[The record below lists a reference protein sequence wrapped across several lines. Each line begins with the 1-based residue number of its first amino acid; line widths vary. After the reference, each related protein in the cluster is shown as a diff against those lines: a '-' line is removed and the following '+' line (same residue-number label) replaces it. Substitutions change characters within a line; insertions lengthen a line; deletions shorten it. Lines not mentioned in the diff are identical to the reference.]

1 MCGMID
7 PEHWPWF
14 VKLILF
20 PPMLACAVCAWLP
33 LAKTPKW
40 RAAQIGLIVYFFLF
54 GIVVYCGKQPAI
66 AALVLA
72 VVALSLLAFL
82 IIRWRNSIH

>member
-1 MCGMID
+1 MCGMTD

-20 PPMLACAVCAWLP
+20 PPMLAGAVCGWLP

-40 RAAQIGLIVYFFLF
+40 RVAQIGLIAYFFLF
-54 GIVVYCGKQPAI
+54 VIVFVWNQPAVASLI
-66 AALVLA
+66 VA

>member
-1 MCGMID
+1 MCGMTE

-20 PPMLACAVCAWLP
+20 PPMLSGGVCGWLP

-40 RAAQIGLIVYFFLF
+40 RAAQIGLIAYFFLF
-54 GIVVYCGKQPAI
+54 GIVFVWNQPIVA
-66 AALVLA
+66 VLIVG

>member
-1 MCGMID
+1 MCGMTD
-7 PEHWPWF
+7 PEHWPWL

-20 PPMLACAVCAWLP
+20 PPMLAGAVCGWLP
-33 LAKTPKW
+33 LAKTAKW
-40 RAAQIGLIVYFFLF
+40 RWAQIGLVVYFFLF
-54 GIVVYCGKQPAI
+54 GIAFALNQP
-66 AALVLA
+66 LVAVLIVA